1 MNPAAAMKPDGDVLR
16 GKGGIEIMKK
26 KKSAVK
32 KLLPWVLLAAF
43 SALVFYYDENGR
55 IIED

>member
-1 MNPAAAMKPDGDVLR
+1 MFCGEKE
-16 GKGGIEIMKK
+16 KGGIEIMKK